1 MFVNGPTGYE
11 SGKLPIYPSPKPTL
25 TLPSHLGQNVG
36 LGEGKV
42 DSFPEKYNDPEFLG
56 FNSRCDSYLF
66 FLCHAR
72 DVINISFS
80 SGNALFA
87 AISFEFNKFIPDLK
101 EKTSVTRNMSIITG
115 STAWYLN
122 GIGGSNLY
130 KKKKKKK
137 QQTNK
142 TKQQRQKTFS
152 CSLEQFLKS
161 LFSETI
167 MPLFNLLDVHPGRLN
182 S

>member
-11 SGKLPIYPSPKPTL
+11 SGKLPTYPFPKPKL

-36 LGEGKV
+36 SGEGKV
-42 DSFPEKYNDPEFLG
+42 VSFSEMYNDPEFLG
-56 FNSRCDSYLF
+56 FNSRCDSY
-66 FLCHAR
+66 LCHAR

-115 STAWYLN
+115 TTA
-122 GIGGSNLY
+122 
-130 KKKKKKK
+130 
-137 QQTNK
+137 
-142 TKQQRQKTFS
+142 
-152 CSLEQFLKS
+152 
-161 LFSETI
+161 
-167 MPLFNLLDVHPGRLN
+167 
-182 S
+182 

>member
-1 MFVNGPTGYE
+1 M
-11 SGKLPIYPSPKPTL
+11 I
-25 TLPSHLGQNVG
+25 QC
-36 LGEGKV
+36 
-42 DSFPEKYNDPEFLG
+42 FLG
-56 FNSRCDSYLF
+56 LIPVATHIFF
-66 FLCHAR
+66 FLCHVR

-130 KKKKKKK
+130 KKKKKE
-137 QQTNK
+137 QQTDK
-142 TKQQRQKTFS
+142 TKQQRQKTFPVLWS
-152 CSLEQFLKS
+152 SF
-161 LFSETI
+161 
-167 MPLFNLLDVHPGRLN
+167 
-182 S
+182 

>member
-1 MFVNGPTGYE
+1 M
-11 SGKLPIYPSPKPTL
+11 I
-25 TLPSHLGQNVG
+25 QC
-36 LGEGKV
+36 
-42 DSFPEKYNDPEFLG
+42 FLG
-56 FNSRCDSYLF
+56 LIPVATHIFF

-130 KKKKKKK
+130 KKKKKK
-137 QQTNK
+137 QQTDK
-142 TKQQRQKTFS
+142 TKQQRQKTFPVLWS
-152 CSLEQFLKS
+152 SF
-161 LFSETI
+161 
-167 MPLFNLLDVHPGRLN
+167 
-182 S
+182 